1 MRNTNISNKLH
12 KNNYLRDV
20 IKKILNTNKF
30 IYLLWKGLKFLKK
43 NGVKYTWQKIKQKL
57 RNINVYKDYVKAN
70 SLTDIQRKLEINTK
84 FKRKIKFSIVVPL
97 YNTPEKYL
105 CEMINSCIEQTYN
118 NWELCLADGSDREH
132 EYVKNIVMEY
142 MKKDNRIKYKD
153 LEENLGISDNT
164 NECIRMASGEYIAL
178 FDHDDLLHPSA
189 LYEYMKVICDKDA
202 DFIYCDELTFE
213 GTLEKII
220 TLHFKPDFAIDNLR
234 ANNYICHFSV
244 FKSELLEKVGMFRK
258 EFDGSQDHDMILRL
272 TDSAKNIVHIPR
284 ILYYWRSHPN
294 SVASDINS
302 KSYAIDAGKNAV
314 IDHLKRHNLNAIVES
329 SKAFPTIYKL
339 TYEIKEKPL
348 ISIIIPNKDCVDML
362 SKCIE
367 SIKLKST
374 YENIEILVIENNSEE
389 QRTFDYYK
397 TLGKHKNIKVIT
409 YKNEGSFNYSAINNF
424 ASMHAHGEQL
434 LFLNNDIEII
444 SSNWIEEMLM
454 YSQRNDVGAVGAKLY
469 YPNDTIQH
477 AGVILKLGAH
487 RCAGHCHYRCVRENL
502 GYMGRL
508 YYAQNFSAVT
518 AACLMIK
525 KSIFNEVNG
534 FDENFAVAF
543 NDVDLCMKVR
553 RNGYLVVWTPYAEVY
568 HYESITRGLEDTQAK
583 QERFNDEV
591 NKFKV
596 KWRAELEQGDP
607 YYNPNLTLERED
619 FSLR

>member
-1 MRNTNISNKLH
+1 MKNANSSNKLH
-12 KNNYLRDV
+12 KNNYLIDV

-30 IYLLWKGLKFLKK
+30 IYLIWKGVKFLKK
-43 NGVKYTWQKIKQKL
+43 NGIKYTWQKIKQKL
-57 RNINVYKDYVKAN
+57 RNKNVYNEYIKVN
-70 SLTDIQRKLEINTK
+70 SLTDIQREFEMNTK
-84 FKRKIKFSIVVPL
+84 FEKEIKFSIVVPL

-132 EYVKNIVMEY
+132 DYVKNIVMDY
-142 MKKDNRIKYKD
+142 MKKDHRIKYKA

-213 GTLEKII
+213 GALEKII

-272 TDSAKNIVHIPR
+272 TDAAKSIVHIPR

-314 IDHLKRHNLNAIVES
+314 MDHLKRHNLNAIVES
-329 SKAFPTIYKL
+329 SKAFPTIYRL
-339 TYEIKEKPL
+339 TYEINEKPL

-362 SKCIE
+362 SKCIK

-397 TLGKHKNIKVIT
+397 TLEKHENIKVIT
-409 YKNEGSFNYSAINNF
+409 YKNKGSFNYSAINNF
-424 ASMHAHGEQL
+424 GVVHAQGEQL

-477 AGVILKLGAH
+477 AGVILKLGVH

-553 RNGYLVVWTPYAEVY
+553 KNGYLVVWTPYAEAY
-568 HYESITRGLEDTQAK
+568 HYESITRGLEDTRAK

-596 KWRAELEQGDP
+596 KWGAELEQGDP